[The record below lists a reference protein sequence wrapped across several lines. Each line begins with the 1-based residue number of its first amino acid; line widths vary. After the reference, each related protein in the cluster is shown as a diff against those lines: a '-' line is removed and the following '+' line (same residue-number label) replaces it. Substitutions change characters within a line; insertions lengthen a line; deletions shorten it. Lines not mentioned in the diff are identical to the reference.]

1 MTTHFT
7 SGVTNVKAEGTG
19 GRLKTPDPIKYHMY
33 HNDFDKFVAADFTIT
48 TTEAGTGSATET
60 IVTGDGGLLAITNA
74 AGDDDLDALQWKG
87 HASGTIENYK
97 FEAAKDL
104 FFSARI
110 KVSDATQS
118 DLVIGLYITDTDPFT
133 AITDGMFFRKADGS
147 TSLEFVVE
155 KDSGESTLTT
165 ATLADDTFVTVG
177 FYYDSKDRKFHVY
190 KDNNEIGKVVNTTAP
205 DDEEVAISF
214 GIKNGEAVA
223 KVLTLDYINVAKERT
238 ANTEL

>member
-97 FEAAKDL
+97 FEAGKDL
-104 FFSARI
+104 FFSCRF
-110 KVSDATQS
+110 KVNDATQT
-118 DLVIGLYITDTDPFT
+118 DLAIGLHITDTDPFGGVFSIFCF
-133 AITDGMFFRKADGS
+133 AII
-147 TSLEFVVE
+147 TS
-155 KDSGESTLTT
+155 SI
-165 ATLADDTFVTVG
+165 
-177 FYYDSKDRKFHVY
+177 YYKYQRHK
-190 KDNNEIGKVVNTTAP
+190 KRG
-205 DDEEVAISF
+205 
-214 GIKNGEAVA
+214 
-223 KVLTLDYINVAKERT
+223 
-238 ANTEL
+238 